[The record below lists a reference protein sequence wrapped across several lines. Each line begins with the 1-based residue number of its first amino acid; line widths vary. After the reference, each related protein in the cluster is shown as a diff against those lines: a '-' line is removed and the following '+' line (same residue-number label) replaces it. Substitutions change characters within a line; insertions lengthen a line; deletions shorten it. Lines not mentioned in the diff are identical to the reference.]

1 MKGVNMRLAKLI
13 MLLTAS
19 LLCCACALAEA
30 SRKEGIYHY
39 QMGVSYFNE
48 GNMTSALTELTKAE
62 EYDSSNPE
70 LYNYLGMAYYSKK
83 KLEMA
88 EKKYLA
94 ALSINPNHCDARN
107 NLGVVY
113 MDMQRWDDAIAQFRQ
128 VSEDIFYQN
137 QVAAHINLGLA
148 YMGKGDYP
156 KALST
161 LRGVVADYP
170 RDPRGR
176 MNLGRVYSSL
186 EKYDLA
192 INEYKRAVEQDIN
205 YAVAYYYLGLAYIKT
220 KNNIGAQAA
229 FKEVIRIA
237 PDSEIGQL
245 SREYMDT
252 MK

>member
-1 MKGVNMRLAKLI
+1 
-13 MLLTAS
+13 
-19 LLCCACALAEA
+19 
-30 SRKEGIYHY
+30 
-39 QMGVSYFNE
+39 MGVSYFNE
-48 GNMTSALTELTKAE
+48 GNMALSLTELTKAE
-62 EYDSSNPE
+62 EYDSSNPT
-70 LYNYLGMAYYSKK
+70 LYNYLGMAYYNKK

-94 ALSINPNHCDARN
+94 ALSIDPKYCDARN

-113 MDMQRWDDAIAQFRQ
+113 LDMERWDDAIAQFTQ

-156 KALST
+156 KALSS
-161 LRGVVADYP
+161 LRGVVADHP

-176 MNLGRVYSSL
+176 MNLGRVYSAL

-192 INEYKRAVEQDIN
+192 IDEFKKAVALNKD

-220 KNNIGAQAA
+220 KDNIGAQAA

-237 PDSEIGQL
+237 PDSELGQL

>member
-1 MKGVNMRLAKLI
+1 MRLANLM

-19 LLCCACALAEA
+19 LLCYACATAGS

-39 QMGVSYFNE
+39 QMGVSFFNE

-70 LYNYLGMAYYSKK
+70 LYNYLGMAYYNKK
-83 KLEMA
+83 KLDIA
-88 EKKYLA
+88 EKEYKT
-94 ALSINPNHCDARN
+94 ALSINPKYCDARN

-113 MDMQRWDDAIAQFRQ
+113 LDMQKWDDAIAQFSQ
-128 VSEDIFYQN
+128 VSEDVFFHN
-137 QVAAHINLGLA
+137 QVAARINLGLA
-148 YMGKGDYP
+148 YMGKGDNP
-156 KALST
+156 KSLS
-161 LRGVVADYP
+161 LFRGVVADYP

-176 MNLGRVYSSL
+176 MNLGRVYSAL

-192 INEYKRAVEQDIN
+192 INEYKRAVELEKD
-205 YAVAYYYLGLAYIKT
+205 YAVAHYFLGLAYIKT

-245 SREYMDT
+245 SREYIDT
-252 MK
+252 LK